1 MPPGPP
7 GPPLP
12 FGGPPMPPGLPVPGG
27 MMPPMPGAMPMMVPP
42 PAIKLI
48 PLNKPELK
56 TTFKLK

>member
-1 MPPGPP
+1 
-7 GPPLP
+7 
-12 FGGPPMPPGLPVPGG
+12 MPPGLPVPGG